1 MKEHFQYP
9 DENIIPIFYKF
20 IYKYESLD
28 VKTLSDKQIKDF
40 VSNSS
45 FADFEKALAIIQK
58 TGQCHKVRDNKVIYS
73 HPSLCKM

>member
-1 MKEHFQYP
+1 MLSAIFTIQVMKEHFQYP

-45 FADFEKALAIIQK
+45 FADFEKFKRQ
-58 TGQCHKVRDNKVIYS
+58 VSVIR
-73 HPSLCKM
+73 